1 MASVDATDLQ
11 EDRLSPEAVL
21 PRLRGRFG
29 RPYTYVES
37 CRSTQR
43 LVPPDAPEGAVVAAE
58 EQTEG
63 RGRLGRRW
71 LAPPCSSLLCSLVL
85 RPPFPPAVWP
95 ELSLVAGRACA
106 EAIASVTALEPEV
119 KEPNDVLLGGR
130 KVAGILAE
138 ASDGRIVVGVGVNV
152 NVTAGQLPEELRGR
166 ATSLLLEL
174 DHAVDRVE
182 LLVTLLDCFERRYLA
197 WLQVQAI

>member
-1 MASVDATDLQ
+1 MA
-11 EDRLSPEAVL
+11 EDWLSPDAVL

-29 RPYTYVES
+29 RPYAYVES
-37 CRSTQR
+37 CPSTQR
-43 LVPPDAPEGAVVAAE
+43 LLPLDAPQGAVAVAE
-58 EQTEG
+58 DQTEG

-71 LAPPCSSLLCSLVL
+71 LASPRSSVLFSLVL
-85 RPPFPPAVWP
+85 RPPFPPAIWP
-95 ELSLVAGRACA
+95 ELSLVAGQACA
-106 EAIASVTALEPEV
+106 EAIAAVTALEPQV

-152 NVTAGQLPEELRGR
+152 NLTAEQLPEELRKR

-174 DHAVDRVE
+174 GNTVDRIE
-182 LLVTLLDCFERRYLA
+182 LLVTLLDRLERRYLA
-197 WLQVQAI
+197 WLQAQAI